1 MCTGVWLSESLSDR
15 PAPQRGLPVPFEHG
29 ASLRGRGGRERGGD
43 TWGGRPHVR
52 SLDAPLPCS
61 SMPFAF
67 DSSSGDGSSQP
78 VATPGALL
86 VTAYVRADALP
97 RGPELPLVLSRVSA
111 GFPSPADDYVEGHLD
126 LHELTGALSPS
137 CYWMRA
143 EGESMT
149 GAGILSGDLL
159 LVDRAIEPTNGDVV
173 VAAIDGELTV
183 KRFLRL
189 KKRTALLAANPAYP
203 SIELCE
209 GQELIVWG
217 VVTYVLH
224 NARGR

>member
-1 MCTGVWLSESLSDR
+1 
-15 PAPQRGLPVPFEHG
+15 
-29 ASLRGRGGRERGGD
+29 
-43 TWGGRPHVR
+43 
-52 SLDAPLPCS
+52 
-61 SMPFAF
+61 MPFPLTTHA
-67 DSSSGDGSSQP
+67 GDGADRP
-78 VATPGALL
+78 VATPGELV
-86 VTAYVRADALP
+86 VTATIPASEIAP
-97 RGPELPLVLSRVSA
+97 GPALPLVLSRVSA

-183 KRFLRL
+183 KRFLRQ

-209 GQELIVWG
+209 GQELVVWG
-217 VVTYVLH
+217 VVTFVLH
-224 NARGR
+224 NARGRS